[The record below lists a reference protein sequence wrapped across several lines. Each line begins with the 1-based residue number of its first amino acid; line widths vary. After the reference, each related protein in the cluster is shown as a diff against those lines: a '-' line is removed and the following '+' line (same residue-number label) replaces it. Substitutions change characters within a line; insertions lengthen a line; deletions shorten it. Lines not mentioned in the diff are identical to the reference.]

1 MVAGSDPKTRYR
13 KVTDR
18 ADTGAVNFPNFSSAA
33 LVSLVVLTPRQQ
45 VYSVP
50 RAIMGGCDYVA
61 SDPLTR

>member
-33 LVSLVVLTPRQQ
+33 LVSLVVLTPRQ
-45 VYSVP
+45 
-50 RAIMGGCDYVA
+50 
-61 SDPLTR
+61 